1 MAVICYTAD
10 THSYMYP
17 TDYVKKEKL
26 PMGYIHLSSLF
37 DEDAILIDGGDV
49 LQGSP
54 IIRYEIKNGLR
65 PFFSALCYKAAG
77 LDVFVPGN
85 HDFNFGYD
93 ILKDFTSEIGCDFVC
108 ANLID
113 LKGDLNCKPYVVK
126 TAKDGVRIFITGV
139 VTDYVNVWEDKK
151 NLEHIR
157 ITDSVDAAQKMLQS
171 AKAEKSDYTVLVYHG
186 GFGDEGFSGA
196 EYVENR
202 GGELSKLG
210 YDVLLQAHQH
220 SVIKPYMVDGT
231 LSLQVGA
238 KALKGARIE
247 FGSRKKTIH
256 ASFFDVDLSIPL
268 KRDMRMVVKNDPVY
282 AGVEEYLSKEVGRT
296 SKVFRDEGKLE
307 SAVNGCPLADFIND
321 VQLRLTGADVSAASL
336 PNDPVS
342 IGPVVT
348 ISDVL
353 ALYPFSNTLVKFRMK
368 ASELKT
374 AMERTASYFSISE
387 SGRIEISESFIHPKA
402 EHYNYDYYRGIS
414 YAFDISRPVG
424 DRVVKMVFKG
434 IDLLRDPEHVLSVC
448 VNSYRAS
455 GTGGYGIYGRVSPEK
470 RYGKDMQ
477 DVLLEIFEK
486 GESIAVPEKTDFKV
500 FPEFVPC
507 RLEKN
512 NRVEK

>member
-37 DEDAILIDGGDV
+37 DKDAILVDGGDV

-108 ANLID
+108 ANLVD
-113 LKGDLNCKPYVVK
+113 LKGSLNCKPYVVK
-126 TAKDGVRIFITGV
+126 TAKDGVRIFISGV
-139 VTDYVNVWEDKK
+139 VTDYVNVWEDKR

-157 ITDSVDAAQKMLQS
+157 ITDSVDAARRMLQ
-171 AKAEKSDYTVLVYHG
+171 AAEEEKSDYTVLVYHG
-186 GFGDEGFSGA
+186 GFGDDGA
-196 EYVENR
+196 AGAAYVENR
-202 GGELSKLG
+202 GAELSLLG

-220 SVIKPYMVDGT
+220 SVLNPYMVGGT

-238 KALKGARIE
+238 KAFKGARIE
-247 FGSRKKTIH
+247 FGSKEKTVH
-256 ASFFDVDLSIPL
+256 ASLFDVDLDVPL
-268 KRDMRMVVKNDPVY
+268 NRNMRMVVENDPVY

-296 SKVFRDEGKLE
+296 SAVFCDEGKLE
-307 SAVNGCPLADFIND
+307 SAVSGCPLADFIND
-321 VQLRLTGADVSAASL
+321 VQMRLTGADISAASL

-368 ASELKT
+368 ASELKM
-374 AMERTASYFSISE
+374 AMERTASYFFIE
-387 SGRIEISESFIHPKA
+387 KDGRIKISESFIHPKA
-402 EHYNYDYYRGIS
+402 EHYNYDYYRGLS

-424 DRVVKMVFKG
+424 DRVVKMVFKN
-434 IDLLRDPEHVLSVC
+434 IDLIEKPEYVLSVC

-455 GTGGYGIYGRVSPEK
+455 GTGGYEIYGRMIPEK

-477 DVLLEIFEK
+477 DVLLEIFET
-486 GESIAVPEKTDFKV
+486 GETIAVPEKTDFLV
-500 FPEFVPC
+500 FS
-507 RLEKN
+507 
-512 NRVEK
+512 